1 MRHEASAPARDTE
14 TGALFPLSGAQQGIW
29 NAQRLE
35 PSSPYYVVGEVLE
48 IGPGEVDA
56 RLLAEAVRET
66 VREAETLRL
75 RFSETDA
82 GPRQRVD
89 ASEVPLP
96 EVRDLTDAADPFALA
111 SAMVDDERTRMAEH
125 CVEMTERELCRYVVL
140 RLTEQTVWVVQLY
153 HHLVVDGYSAARLT
167 RRIAARYTA
176 ARRGE
181 QVPEARYAPI
191 RELVEEDRAYRAG
204 EQHAAD
210 RAHWT
215 GTFTPLPPVGNREAA
230 AQESVP
236 RTVFASL
243 DLDAAAVA
251 RLREVAEAHRVTWVE
266 LLLAAYAV
274 HVRRLNGEPEVT
286 LAIPMM
292 VRTSP
297 AALRTPTM
305 AVNVLPLRVGIEGTE
320 SVVDVARTVAEGLAG
335 MREHQSY
342 RGEDL
347 PKDLG
352 VPGAGAL
359 LHGVGANVKVFD
371 LRLDFDGVPAE
382 LRNVAGGPP
391 EDLGLTATPIPGGA
405 LRLSFETD
413 PARVPERRSRAR
425 LRAFATLLDR
435 LTAPDLP
442 SVGAAPS
449 LEDDAAARM
458 LGRRAAQPLA
468 LPDAAN
474 SPSEVDVPSSPSHA
488 AAAPASPPRADGP
501 SPRPAT
507 GGTSPLPR
515 AETPDPGE
523 IPALIAR
530 IGEERAEEEVLVDG
544 AARLTGR
551 ELAERVHRLARALR
565 REGIGPERIV
575 LLDLPRGHRMV
586 LGMLAALCAGGAFQA
601 LDRAHPAE
609 RRRQTAAD
617 SSPALVLT
625 DAEGDAGTCPD
636 VPRLDLDDAAERLAA
651 LPAGPLAEEELA
663 APRRGA
669 DLAYVLHTSGTTGRP
684 KGVQIP
690 VEALTH
696 LIRHHR
702 AELFPRARRS
712 AGRDRLRV
720 AHTASFSFDAALDQL
735 SWIFDG
741 NTVHLYGSDVTGDA
755 LGMLEALAEDR
766 IDVLDSTPSLA
777 AVLVEF
783 GLLEGELRPSTLVF
797 GGEALPP
804 ALWGA
809 VTAAGIDAW
818 NLYGPTESTVDAL
831 AARVTGRTPHIGRP
845 LGGLTAHL
853 LDLDLQPVADG
864 EVGELY
870 LGGPQLS
877 RGYLGGPGETA
888 ARFVA
893 DPFGG
898 GRLYRTGDLARWVPG
913 LGYAILGRADDQVEI
928 RGQRVEP
935 AEVEALLQ
943 ASPGVGAAAVTVVES
958 RGQAALAGYLVP
970 AAGARLDVEAL
981 RARLAERA
989 PTYLIPAHLMVID
1002 SLPTTVGGKLDRAA
1016 LPLPQEQEGRSRSA
1030 ETTRE
1035 RVLAEVV
1042 AEALSSGRPEDA
1054 PQISLDRDF
1063 VSLGGDSIAALTAV
1077 GRARRRGLALRPQDL
1092 LGPRTLADI
1101 AAQAAFDPEGAE
1113 PAGSRGDGSAEGAE
1127 DSADA
1132 SGSGDAVDR
1141 PLGSFPASPV
1151 VRTQSAAA
1159 PDGQA
1164 LARHA
1169 QWAVVRT
1176 GGPVDREAL
1185 AEALR
1190 ELLDRHDALRTV
1202 LDPRGPSPVL
1212 YARRP
1217 GAVAVEDV
1225 LADDAVP
1232 APGTPGAA
1240 PDPEA
1245 LAAHLI
1251 EDLDPA
1257 AGRLI
1262 RVAILPPSAG
1272 SAPASDATGTPA
1284 DAGPVPTRL
1293 LITVHHLAVDGVSW
1307 RLLLEDLQRCYEAAA
1322 AGGSPAPRAE
1332 GTSWRHAARRQAALG
1347 RSGARRG
1354 EAEHWRSV
1362 LSGGPTA
1369 PLGERRLATGTDTV
1383 ATARGGFTTVPADL
1397 ARPLL
1402 EDLPRAYRMRTDEVL
1417 LAALTLALALRDR
1430 ERGLPA
1436 APARPVTV
1444 EGHGREPLG
1453 PDYDLS
1459 STLGWFTTEHPV
1471 HLGADLVLDAAAL
1484 DDALAGGPA
1493 ASRVL
1498 RAAKEAMR
1506 AAPESGVG
1514 YGILRHL
1521 DPRGP
1526 ELLGDLPDPEVVL
1539 NVLGA
1544 FDSAAGGWA
1553 LDGERAFSVVESP
1566 RRDLTEAL
1574 TVNVFT
1580 GAGPEPE
1587 LSVEWRAAGGIL
1599 DDAALRGIQG
1609 HLRRA
1614 LEALGLH
1621 ALLGAGGASPSD
1633 LSLLSLGQAE
1643 IDALES
1649 AHGPLDDVLPLTPL
1663 QEGLLYHALADG
1675 ERDAY
1680 VLAAGLD
1687 IEGPVDPERL
1697 RAAFDAVVERH
1708 PVLSASFDVESVDRP
1723 VQVLTRAPQVPWRT
1737 VDLRGSS
1744 PEMAEAAA
1752 DRLQEQQ
1759 AARTVEVTRGGLVG
1773 AVLVLLPGDRARL
1786 VLGAHHLLTDGW
1798 STPIMVRDLLAL
1810 YRGEGG
1816 SLPFAAPFSAHL
1828 RRLAGTPAE
1837 QTEAAWR
1844 RRLEGVRAGT
1854 LVASRPSAD
1863 QDAPR
1868 EAVRTRIPLED
1879 DVAARLPELARSRG
1893 LTPNTVLQGAWAAV
1907 LAETVGTRDVVF
1919 GVTASGRPTDVPGIE
1934 NTVGL
1939 FANTLPARLAFEEGE
1954 ALLAALTRLQ
1964 ADQAEMAG
1972 HESASL
1978 ARIEKEL
1985 GAGPLFDSLVVY
1997 ENAPGLIEDDA
2008 GSSPRLAGI
2017 SSSGGTHYPVTVT
2030 VPPGEGFS
2038 VLLDHD
2044 PAALD
2049 DALAARLSARLAEV
2063 LAALVEDPDVTLE
2076 HLVDAGRLDAE
2087 AAPEAAATG
2096 PGMSAAGASAAGA
2109 PAGHPDAAS
2118 RPGAAADG
2126 SSAQPADDAP
2136 EPAVRAIAEQ
2146 MADLLD
2152 LAEVA
2157 EEDDFFALGGH
2168 SLIAMRL
2175 LGRLRRLGMRLKIV
2189 DILDHR
2195 TPLGI
2200 AAAAAI
2206 PEEVVEALEEGTAD
2220 ASPAEPGPA
2229 EPSET
2234 GAPGGPDSRGDDV
2247 AARTTSSGAPDPSG
2261 ASASPGESADAGT
2274 PVAFS
2279 PDLPSAPTPETAEI
2293 GLTPAME
2300 RLWFLHQ
2307 LEGPSTLYDVPVALR
2322 LDGPLDPAAL
2332 GEAWRDLLERHPV
2345 LRTVYPARADGS
2357 AASRTLA
2364 PEEVA
2369 APRLL
2374 EGGPDEAALEDDV
2387 ARLVNDPA
2395 FAADITRQAPARAA
2409 VLGYGPRT
2417 HVLVMVIHHIAVD
2430 AASMVPLLTDLST
2443 AYRARAA
2450 GRAPAWPAP
2459 AATAAPAPDPRQLAE
2474 DEEFW
2479 AEALAGL
2486 PEELDLPAD
2495 RPRPETPGHAGTAVL
2510 RDLDP
2515 ALREALSRTCAA
2527 QGLTPLMVLRSAVAV
2542 AWSLLGTGDDV
2553 PLGSTVA
2560 LRDDPGAADE
2570 QIGYLVN
2577 TVVVRC
2583 PVEAGATVGRTL
2595 REVRS
2600 RSLDAVEHREL
2611 PFERVV
2617 ELLAPGRSR
2626 SRHPLFQT
2634 LVSYETPVEPPS
2646 LPGLEVSEVRV
2657 RTESSRFDV
2666 GVWLLDSA
2674 EGSGL
2679 RVVGSSD
2686 LFDPATVE
2694 RLADAVE
2701 QVLGQLVG
2709 DPELPLSQVAL
2720 RSEHPADPPERG
2732 VPGRSVS
2739 QALAEWAQRAPEA
2752 VAVRDARRSLTYR
2765 ELADAVDALAAR
2777 LAGRGVGRESAVAIA
2792 LPRGCDLLVS
2802 MLAVLRAG
2810 AAYVP
2815 LDLDHPAARLE
2826 LVLEDAAPA
2835 LVLTTADAAAHLPQ
2849 GAPEALL
2856 IDEAAAAG
2864 SVPAAVLAPSAAAPG
2879 ASDSAS
2885 ARGPAAA
2892 GEGASSETPDAVAAL
2907 GPVPA
2912 ADDALAYV
2920 LHTSGSTG
2928 RPKGVM
2934 VSTANL
2940 AAFLSAAVELG
2951 WIREGEGLL
2960 AVTTATFDIAGL
2972 ELFGPLMVGGTCVI
2986 AEREQILDP
2995 GELVEIVEEH
3005 GLSVLQATPS
3015 LWREL
3020 VAAARDAGTRPLAA
3034 VRALVGGE
3042 PVPAALADAMAGA
3055 CAEVHDV
3062 YGPTEATIWA
3072 TSSRVVAGE
3081 PPLIGAPWAGVR
3093 ARVLDPLLRRVPAG
3107 AVGELY
3113 LGGAQVARGYL
3124 NRPGMTASRF
3134 VADPESPG
3142 RRLYRTGDLVREVN
3156 GSLHYVSRAD
3166 DQVKVRGHR
3175 IELGEVE
3182 AALASA
3188 PGVDRAVA
3196 CVRTDAQGIA
3206 RLLGYVTA
3214 AAGEEPEADAVLAAV
3229 RGRVPEYMV
3238 PAAVTVLDSVPM
3250 TGNGKVDRA
3259 ALPDPELAAPGTG
3272 RAPGSDA
3279 ERALCA
3285 AADALLG
3292 IAGAGPEDDFFALGG
3307 DSITSVRLV
3316 AAARRQGWALSV
3328 ADVFAR
3334 PVLGALAAGA
3344 RRIEPDDTEDA
3355 GPARTRVAIEPGAEL
3370 RGVLEELGPAWTEV
3384 LPLSPL
3390 QEGMYLQSV
3399 LDGDAGA
3406 DAYVV
3411 QHRFELAET
3420 VDAGALR
3427 RACDALLARHDMLRA
3442 GFTHRG
3448 TPDPVQFILPEGP
3461 MPWED
3466 RTVAEEGGLR
3476 EAEAAELRRPI
3487 DPQRPPLIRA
3497 TLLHGPGARRHLLIT
3512 QHHLLSDAWSQ
3523 AVMFDELFRM
3533 AAGEAGALPPAGNF
3547 REHLALLAARDP
3559 QADRTAWAAYLEDL
3573 EEPTVLVGTGPL
3585 RDPAPRRAWRELGPE
3600 VRRGIDALARSL
3612 AVSPASIAHVAWGL
3626 ALREMTGRD
3635 DVVFGTTVS
3644 GRDAAVPGVDSM
3656 VGLALNTVPFRVR
3669 LAPHEPV
3676 GEVLRRAF
3684 AEQGSL
3690 QAHHG
3695 AGLGEIQ
3702 RAAGRS
3708 PLFDTLVVYRNTPR
3722 DLHGRS
3728 GTFSR
3733 AGVLAAEASDATHYG
3748 MVLDVDPA
3756 ESLALACEYH
3766 PERVDR
3772 ARAEEVLGRVAGIL
3786 CALAEEGS
3794 RELPVAALAG
3804 PGAEPHPLLAPER
3817 LPVPGPGEPA
3827 GSVDALL
3834 RELALRTPGERS
3846 LVCGEVALTARQ
3858 LDERVDRLARILAAQ
3873 GLGAGD
3879 VVGICLPRTADHVV
3893 AIFAVMRA
3901 GAAYL
3906 PLDAAQPAARSAE
3919 LLADARAAGLIS
3931 STELLAALPADAV
3944 RDRRTVDLDDART
3957 QQVLDG
3963 VREAPAVPEES
3974 VSGPRDA
3981 DRLAYV
3987 IYTSGSTG
3995 KPKGVLVGHRGLTT
4009 MYHNHVA
4016 EIFEPAVERAGRRL
4030 RIAHTVNF
4038 AFDMSWEELFWMLAG
4053 HEVHVIDERAR
4064 LEPGPLVRHYR
4075 RVGIDVVN
4083 VTPSY
4088 ARELIAAGLLDA
4100 EHPHPGLVMLGG
4112 EAVPA
4117 DLWEMLRERADLD
4130 GYDLYG
4136 PTEFTINA
4144 FGSPVGGSERP
4155 CLGRPVRNAR
4165 ARVLDTG
4172 LREVPEGAVGELYLS
4187 GDGLAHGYLGRPGT
4201 TAAAF
4206 VADPLGSGDRMYRTG
4221 DLVRRGPDGS
4231 VVYLGRV
4238 DRQVKIRGMRVEPA
4252 ETEAALSSLPGIRA
4266 AAADVR
4272 GAGAATR
4279 LIAWVLPEDGREA
4292 DPAALRSHLRGEL
4305 AAHQVPAEIVV
4316 TDRMPLTPNGK
4327 LDRKALP
4334 DPRGGA
4340 AERSRD
4346 PLPGAEE
4353 ALCALVEEVLGLPED
4368 SADPEASFADLG
4380 GDSLTAMRAASEA
4393 ERREG
4398 LALGIVDL
4406 LGGASLAELAGAPA
4420 PSGAPEPAGA
4430 GAFAAAAP
4438 EGDVAGPDAGGPG
4451 AGGIEAEAVGDDES
4465 PARSQPAPAAPLGH
4479 EHVLRLRGGSREPLF
4494 CVHPGGG
4501 FAWPF
4506 LPLTRALESD
4516 RPIVG
4521 LQLPAT
4527 PGDGPF
4533 GARTLQE
4540 LAEGYVRTMRELQ
4553 PEGPYHLLG
4562 YSFGGT
4568 LAHAMASILAAEGEA
4583 VAFLGVLDA
4592 EPVGSHRTGRTG
4604 DLTDDDVVELA
4615 AVAPDLAHRSPE
4627 LMDRLRENLRR
4638 CVSLLATPAEGGYA
4652 GPVTLIVAAESHR
4665 AGEQDPRE
4673 VARPGV
4679 AGWSPEDAWR
4689 LRGEEGLEVRRL
4701 PLSHAGISTPQGWAM
4716 IAPVLDERL
4725 AAAEDPVGAAS
4736 APERS

>member
-56 RLLAEAVRET
+56 RLLAEAVRDT

-75 RFSETDA
+75 RFSETEA

-89 ASEVPLP
+89 AAEVPLP
-96 EVRDLTDAADPFALA
+96 EVRDLTDAAEPFALA
-111 SAMVDDERTRMAEH
+111 AAMVDDERTRMAEH

-140 RLTEQTVWVVQLY
+140 RLTERTVWVVQLY
-153 HHLVVDGYSAARLT
+153 HHLIVDGYSAARLT

-191 RELVEEDRAYRAG
+191 RELVEQDRAYRAG
-204 EQHAAD
+204 EQHRAD

-215 GTFTPLPPVGNREAA
+215 GAFTPLPPVGHREAP

-236 RTVFASL
+236 RTVFSSL
-243 DLDAAAVA
+243 DLDAAALA

-292 VRTSP
+292 VRTGP

-320 SVVDVARTVAEGLAG
+320 SVVEVARTVAEGLAG

-425 LRAFATLLDR
+425 LRAFATLLER

-442 SVGAAPS
+442 RVGAAPS
-449 LEDDAAARM
+449 LGEEAAARM
-458 LGRRAAQPLA
+458 LARRAAQPLA
-468 LPDAAN
+468 LPGTEGPSSGAAL
-474 SPSEVDVPSSPSHA
+474 PSSPTRD
-488 AAAPASPPRADGP
+488 AAPDVAAPSSPPRAEAPG
-501 SPRPAT
+501 
-507 GGTSPLPR
+507 
-515 AETPDPGE
+515 PGE

-544 AARLTGR
+544 AARLSGR

-625 DAEGDAGTCPD
+625 DAEGDAGTCPE
-636 VPRLDLDDAAERLAA
+636 VPRLNLDDAAARLAD

-684 KGVQIP
+684 KGVQIT

-741 NTVHLYGSDVTGDA
+741 NTVHLYGSEVTGDA
-755 LGMLEALAEDR
+755 LGMLEALARDR

-783 GLLEGELRPSTLVF
+783 GLLEGEPRPSTLIF

-877 RGYLGGPGETA
+877 RGYLGRPGETA

-913 LGYAILGRADDQVEI
+913 LGYSILGRADDQVEI

-989 PTYLIPAHLMVID
+989 PAYLIPAHLMVID

-1016 LPLPQEQEGRSRSA
+1016 LPLPQEREGRARSA

-1077 GRARRRGLALRPQDL
+1077 GRARRRGLALSPQDL
-1092 LGPRTLADI
+1092 LGPRTLAEI
-1101 AAQAAFDPEGAE
+1101 AGRAAFDPEGADS
-1113 PAGSRGDGSAEGAE
+1113 AGSRGEGPAEGAE
-1127 DSADA
+1127 EPGDA

-1151 VRTQSAAA
+1151 VRTQCAAA
-1159 PDGQA
+1159 PDGEA

-1225 LADDAVP
+1225 LADEAEPAADPDAV
-1232 APGTPGAA
+1232 ATR
-1240 PDPEA
+1240 
-1245 LAAHLI
+1245 LI
-1251 EDLDPA
+1251 EGLDPA

-1272 SAPASDATGTPA
+1272 SAPAGPDAEA
-1284 DAGPVPTRL
+1284 VSSDAGPGTAPARL
-1293 LITVHHLAVDGVSW
+1293 VIAVHHLAVDGVSW
-1307 RLLLEDLQRCYEAAA
+1307 RLLLEDLRRCYEAAA

-1332 GTSWRHAARRQAALG
+1332 GSSWRYAARRQAALG
-1347 RSGARRG
+1347 RSGAFRG
-1354 EAEHWRSV
+1354 EAGHWRGV
-1362 LSGGPTA
+1362 LSGGPAA
-1369 PLGERRLATGTDTV
+1369 PLGERPLAPGTDTV

-1402 EDLPRAYRMRTDEVL
+1402 EDLPRAYRMRTEEVL

-1453 PDYDLS
+1453 PGYDLS

-1471 HLGADLVLDAAAL
+1471 RLGADLVLDAAVL

-1493 ASRVL
+1493 ASRLL

-1506 AAPESGVG
+1506 AAPGSGVG

-1526 ELLGDLPDPEVVL
+1526 RLLGDLPDPEVVL

-1544 FDSAAGGWA
+1544 FDEAAGGWA

-1621 ALLGAGGASPSD
+1621 ALLGVGGASPSD
-1633 LSLLSLGQAE
+1633 LSLLSLDQAE

-1663 QEGLLYHALADG
+1663 QEGLLYHALAEG

-1687 IEGPVDPERL
+1687 LEGSVDPERL

-1723 VQVLTRAPQVPWRT
+1723 VQVLTRAPQIPWRT

-1744 PEMAEAAA
+1744 PEMAAAAA

-1759 AARTVEVTRGGLVG
+1759 AARTVEVTRGGLVS
-1773 AVLVLLPGDRARL
+1773 AVLVLLPGERARL
-1786 VLGAHHLLTDGW
+1786 ILGAHHLLTDGW

-1828 RRLAGTPAE
+1828 RRLAETPAE

-1854 LVASRPSAD
+1854 LVAPRSSAD
-1863 QDAPR
+1863 QAAPR
-1868 EAVRTRIPLED
+1868 EAVRTRVPLED

-1907 LAETVGTRDVVF
+1907 LAETAGTRDVLF

-1954 ALLAALTRLQ
+1954 TLLAALTRLQ

-1978 ARIEKEL
+1978 ARIEKEA
-1985 GAGPLFDSLVVY
+1985 GVGPLFDSLVVY

-2008 GSSPRLAGI
+2008 ASSPRLAGI

-2063 LAALVEDPDVTLE
+2063 LAALVKDPEVSLE
-2076 HLVDAGRLDAE
+2076 RLVDAGRLDAE
-2087 AAPEAAATG
+2087 AAPEAATTG
-2096 PGMSAAGASAAGA
+2096 PGTSAASTPAPGA
-2109 PAGHPDAAS
+2109 PAARPDAAP
-2118 RPGAAADG
+2118 RADAASEA
-2126 SSAQPADDAP
+2126 SSAQPAGEAP

-2152 LAEVA
+2152 LSEVA
-2157 EEDDFFALGGH
+2157 DEDDFFALGGH

-2229 EPSET
+2229 EPS
-2234 GAPGGPDSRGDDV
+2234 GAAGPGRAGSPRDGV
-2247 AARTTSSGAPDPSG
+2247 AAART
-2261 ASASPGESADAGT
+2261 ASPDEPGT
-2274 PVAFS
+2274 PATFS
-2279 PDLPSAPTPETAEI
+2279 PDLPSASAPEAAQT

-2322 LDGPLDPAAL
+2322 LDGPLDVAAL

-2369 APRLL
+2369 APRIL

-2395 FAADITRQAPARAA
+2395 FAADITCQAPARAA

-2430 AASMVPLLTDLST
+2430 AASMVPLLTDLGT

-2459 AATAAPAPDPRQLAE
+2459 AAAAAPAPDPRQLAE

-2479 AEALAGL
+2479 AEALAGA
-2486 PEELDLPAD
+2486 PEELELPAD

-2542 AWSLLGTGDDV
+2542 AWSLLGAGDDV

-2560 LRDDPGAADE
+2560 LRDDPGAAEE

-2583 PVEAGATVGRTL
+2583 PVEAGATVGRIL

-2600 RSLDAVEHREL
+2600 RSLEAVEHREL

-2634 LVSYETPVEPPS
+2634 LVSYETPVQPPA
-2646 LPGLEVSEVRV
+2646 LPGVEVSEVRV

-2686 LFDPATVE
+2686 LFEPATVQ

-2720 RSEHPADPPERG
+2720 SSEHPADPPERT

-2739 QALAEWAQRAPEA
+2739 QALAEWARRAPEA
-2752 VAVRDARRSLTYR
+2752 VAVRDARRALTYR
-2765 ELADAVDALAAR
+2765 ELAGAVDALAAR
-2777 LAGRGVGRESAVAIA
+2777 LAGRGVGREDVVAIA

-2835 LVLTTADAAAHLPQ
+2835 LVLTSAEAAAHLPQ

-2856 IDEAAAAG
+2856 IDGAAG
-2864 SVPAAVLAPSAAAPG
+2864 AGSAPAEDPATADGPAPSA
-2879 ASDSAS
+2879 
-2885 ARGPAAA
+2885 
-2892 GEGASSETPDAVAAL
+2892 AAL

-2912 ADDALAYV
+2912 ADDSLAYV

-2995 GELVEIVEEH
+2995 GELVGIVEEH
-3005 GLSVLQATPS
+3005 GLRVLQATPS

-3020 VAAARDAGTRPLAA
+3020 VAAARDAGTRPLSA

-3042 PVPAALADAMAGA
+3042 PVPAALAEAMAGA

-3072 TSSRVVAGE
+3072 TGSRVVAGE
-3081 PPLIGAPWAGVR
+3081 PPLIGAPWTGVR

-3182 AALASA
+3182 AALAAA

-3196 CVRTDAQGIA
+3196 CVRTDAQGIT

-3214 AAGEEPEADAVLAAV
+3214 AAGRHPEPDAVLAAV
-3229 RGRVPEYMV
+3229 RARVPEYMV
-3238 PAAVTVLDSVPM
+3238 PAAVTVLGSVPM

-3259 ALPDPELAAPGTG
+3259 ALPDPELTAPGTG
-3272 RAPGSDA
+3272 RAPSGEA
-3279 ERALCA
+3279 ERALCS

-3292 IAGAGPEDDFFALGG
+3292 ISGTGPEDDFFALGG

-3344 RRIEPDDTEDA
+3344 RRIEPEA
-3355 GPARTRVAIEPGAEL
+3355 AAESASARARIAIEPGAEL
-3370 RGVLEELGPAWTEV
+3370 RGVLEELAPAWTEV

-3399 LDGDAGA
+3399 IDGDAGA

-3411 QHRFELAET
+3411 QHRFELAES
-3420 VDAGALR
+3420 VDAAALR

-3448 TPDPVQFILPEGP
+3448 TPDPVQFILPAGP
-3461 MPWED
+3461 MPWAE
-3466 RTVAEEGGLR
+3466 RAVADPEGLR

-3533 AAGEAGALPPAGNF
+3533 AAGEAEAASAADALPPAGDF
-3547 REHLALLAARDP
+3547 REHLAALAARDP
-3559 QADRTAWAAYLEDL
+3559 EADRSAWAAYLEDL

-3585 RDPAPRRAWRELGPE
+3585 RETAPRRVSRELGPE
-3600 VRRGIDALARSL
+3600 ARRGVDALARSL

-3626 ALREMTGRD
+3626 ALRGMTGRD

-3676 GEVLRRAF
+3676 GDLLRRAF

-3728 GTFSR
+3728 GTFAR

-3756 ESLALACEYH
+3756 AGTLALACEYH

-3794 RELPVAALAG
+3794 RELPVAAIAG
-3804 PGAEPHPLLAPER
+3804 PGAKPHPLLAPER

-3858 LDERVDRLARILAAQ
+3858 LDQRVDRLARVLAAR

-3931 STELLAALPADAV
+3931 SAELLAALPAEAV

-3957 QQVLDG
+3957 REVLDG

-3974 VSGPRDA
+3974 VCGPRDA

-4016 EIFEPAVERAGRRL
+4016 EIFDPAVERAGRRL

-4064 LEPGPLVRHYR
+4064 LEPGSLVRHYR

-4088 ARELIAAGLLDA
+4088 ARELIAAGLLEA

-4117 DLWEMLRERADLD
+4117 DLWEMLRERPDLD

-4144 FGSPVGGSERP
+4144 FGSPVAGSERP
-4155 CLGRPVRNAR
+4155 CLGRPVRNSC

-4206 VADPLGSGDRMYRTG
+4206 VADPLGSGGRMYRTG
-4221 DLVRRGPDGS
+4221 DLVRRGPEGS

-4279 LIAWVLPEDGREA
+4279 LIAWVLPEEGREA

-4353 ALCALVEEVLGLPED
+4353 ALCSLVEEVLGLPGG
-4368 SADPEASFADLG
+4368 SADPEASFLDLG
-4380 GDSLTAMRAASEA
+4380 GDSLSAMRAASEA

-4398 LALGIVDL
+4398 IALGIVDL
-4406 LGGASLAELAGAPA
+4406 LGGASLAELAGAPV

-4430 GAFAAAAP
+4430 GAAAAAAP
-4438 EGDVAGPDAGGPG
+4438 EGDVAGPG
-4451 AGGIEAEAVGDDES
+4451 AEGIEAEAAGDDES
-4465 PARSQPAPAAPLGH
+4465 PARSLLAPAAPLGH

-4516 RPIVG
+4516 RPILG

-4553 PEGPYHLLG
+4553 PQGPYHLLG

-4568 LAHAMASILAAEGEA
+4568 LAHAMASILAAQGEA

-4627 LMDRLRENLRR
+4627 LMDGLRENLRR
-4638 CVSLLATPAEGGYA
+4638 CVSLLATPAEAGYA
-4652 GPVTLIVAAESHR
+4652 GPVTLIVAAESRR

-4689 LRGEEGLEVRRL
+4689 LRGEEGLEVHRL
-4701 PLSHAGISTPQGWAM
+4701 PLTHAGIATPRGWAM

-4725 AAAEDPVGAAS
+4725 AAAEGPVGAAS
-4736 APERS
+4736 AAERS